1 MAEKPI
7 IFSASMVQA
16 ILVGRKTQTRRVV
29 KADGWPEMR
38 DPVQNEITPTEWWFS
53 DGMAP
58 LGPFRCPYGQPGDTL
73 WVRETYALHEEFDDV
88 RAGDI
93 GYYWGNVY
101 YKTTSLATAAD
112 SAGKWRPAIFMP
124 RWASRLTLRVT
135 GVRVERVQD
144 INRADAI
151 AEGVYRAGGNPGLY
165 TPQHEF
171 KQLWDGINKKRGY
184 SFQRNPW
191 VWVIEFE
198 VAPQ

>member
-7 IFSASMVQA
+7 IFSTSMVQA

-38 DPVQNEITPTEWWFS
+38 DPLQNEITPTEWWFS

-73 WVRETYALHEEFDDV
+73 WVRETYALHEEFDGV

-93 GYYWGNVY
+93 GYYWGPLY
-101 YKTTSLATAAD
+101 YKTNCD
-112 SAGKWRPAIFMP
+112 KMDGAGKWRPSIFMP
-124 RWASRLTLRVT
+124 RWASRLTVQVERV
-135 GVRVERVQD
+135 RIQRVQD
-144 INRADAI
+144 IDDYDSI
-151 AEGVYRAGGNPGLY
+151 MEGVYIDGDKPIFFEPRNRFA
-165 TPQHEF
+165 
-171 KQLWDGINKKRGY
+171 QLWDSINAKRGY
-184 SFQRNPW
+184 SWRLNPW

-198 VAPQ
+198 VVSQ